1 MNSVLTHINEY
12 GNPFEDEDCPEL
24 LVLHTRECAAD
35 EVQASMKKIEALG
48 KNQYNKF
55 TKEVFEKRSLSID
68 ETIKKNSLPMFAN
81 SSRKK
86 KSSTAKI
93 KALRHDVS
101 VFGRLYISNQYRD
114 GDPDV
119 FFAHENQPYPPSL
132 ADLDEMRLGAKSD
145 LLKLLQDSTVNIQ
158 RKENRDC
165 KIFDGGALIH
175 MLTPKAIRT
184 FSEYSDKIFL
194 PFLKHELE
202 KVERVDVVW
211 DRYLKNSIKNS
222 TRAKRGNSIRVKVGP
237 RARIPSKWNDF
248 LRDPKKRKSFSITF
262 LKKSIKLNGQI

>member
-119 FFAHENQPYPPSL
+119 FFAHENQPYTHRHLLTSMKC
-132 ADLDEMRLGAKSD
+132 ALGQNRICLNFYKIQ
-145 LLKLLQDSTVNIQ
+145 LSTSNV
-158 RKENRDC
+158 K
-165 KIFDGGALIH
+165 KIETVRSS
-175 MLTPKAIRT
+175 MV
-184 FSEYSDKIFL
+184 
-194 PFLKHELE
+194 EL
-202 KVERVDVVW
+202 
-211 DRYLKNSIKNS
+211 
-222 TRAKRGNSIRVKVGP
+222 
-237 RARIPSKWNDF
+237 
-248 LRDPKKRKSFSITF
+248 
-262 LKKSIKLNGQI
+262 